1 MLPRDL
7 RYSRRNFLAS
17 AAALTLGSGLP
28 AKAAARGPVARDGRA
43 PLAVLGT
50 VYRPLSYLYHLAGRF
65 LHGYP
70 RDGQHHL
77 PTQYVHSLWVEQVP
91 ENDLTREVC
100 RAFDVRRARTV
111 RDALLDADGRLAVA

>member
-1 MLPRDL
+1 MDGMLPRDL

-28 AKAAARGPVARDGRA
+28 GKADASRAATTPSRAGRA

-50 VYRPLSYLYHLAGRF
+50 VYRPLSYLYHLAARF

-70 RDGQHHL
+70 RDGRLHL
-77 PTQYVHSLWVEQVP
+77 PAQYVHSLWLDQTP
-91 ENDLTREVC
+91 ENDLSREVC
-100 RAFDVRRARTV
+100 R
-111 RDALLDADGRLAVA
+111 

>member
-1 MLPRDL
+1 MTPRDL
-7 RYSRRNFLAS
+7 RCSRRKFLAS

-28 AKAAARGPVARDGRA
+28 AGAAPATRAARRDGRA

-70 RDGQHHL
+70 RDGRHHT
-77 PTQYVHSLWVEQVP
+77 PGQYVHSLWVEQAP
-91 ENDLTREVC
+91 ENDLSRDVC
-100 RAFDVRRARTV
+100 RQFDVRRCP
-111 RDALLDADGRLAVA
+111 L